1 MALPMGCT
9 RAACPGPQANTP
21 LGVQEPRSRKPTPL
35 YPTAVV
41 GGSVASAAAALTKGA
56 GAEAAPGTAP
66 GLVMGRR
73 AALLGGMAAGLGLA
87 WQDTAARAAEGP
99 AAADAPAEGTF
110 AYVSSG
116 GSGEGAA
123 PEGARRFGSVAEAV
137 EACPEGGVVL
147 VGPGRYRERLVLTR
161 PISIRAWPKYAPVEL
176 VWETPQPYQST
187 LQLEAQGEVLLEGLT
202 VRHSSKSVANNYAV
216 YITAGTP
223 RLVDC
228 DVSSASGAGVGVEGA
243 SPQLLGCRIH
253 DCARQG
259 MAIFGPAALD
269 DPLDRST
276 DPGFLYGSTGGV
288 VQGCDIY
295 GNALDGVLVRSGAS
309 PDLLEN
315 LIHDNKGVGVNLQDC
330 AGRYERNDV
339 YGNARGA
346 VSVTAA
352 FELDAGE
359 IAGSNS
365 LKGLFWKP

>member
-1 MALPMGCT
+1 MGT
-9 RAACPGPQANTP
+9 RAGAPVPQAFLR
-21 LGVQEPRSRKPTPL
+21 LGAPEPRSRVPAPL
-35 YPTAVV
+35 SPTAAA
-41 GGSVASAAAALTKGA
+41 GDSGASAPASTAFSTGVA
-56 GAEAAPGTAP
+56 GAEAAQGTAP
-66 GLVMGRR
+66 GLVLGRR
-73 AALLGGMAAGLGLA
+73 AALLGGVAAGLGLA
-87 WQDTAARAAEGP
+87 CQEWAASAAEGP
-99 AAADAPAEGTF
+99 ATADASAEGAF

-116 GSGEGAA
+116 GNSGESATPAGGRWCA
-123 PEGARRFGSVAEAV
+123 SVAEAV
-137 EACPEGGVVL
+137 EACPEGAVVL

-161 PISIRAWPKYAPVEL
+161 PVTIRAWPKYAPVEL

-330 AGRYERNDV
+330 VGRYERDDV

>member
-1 MALPMGCT
+1 MRGGLG
-9 RAACPGPQANTP
+9 P
-21 LGVQEPRSRKPTPL
+21 LGDDPSQGAQHL
-35 YPTAVV
+35 C
-41 GGSVASAAAALTKGA
+41 GG
-56 GAEAAPGTAP
+56 
-66 GLVMGRR
+66 
-73 AALLGGMAAGLGLA
+73 
-87 WQDTAARAAEGP
+87 
-99 AAADAPAEGTF
+99 
-110 AYVSSG
+110 
-116 GSGEGAA
+116 
-123 PEGARRFGSVAEAV
+123 EAV
-137 EACPEGGVVL
+137 
-147 VGPGRYRERLVLTR
+147 YRERLVLTR
-161 PISIRAWPKYAPVEL
+161 PVTIRAWPKYAPVEL

-228 DVSSASGAGVGVEGA
+228 DVCSASGAGVGVEGA

-259 MAIFGPAALD
+259 LAIFGPAALD

-288 VQGCDIY
+288 VQARCQGPTSSTRLLGCDIY

-330 AGRYERNDV
+330 AGRYERNNV